1 MPLLQR
7 GAFATYFE
15 EAGQGEPVV
24 LICGFGAELQAWRF
38 NLPELGKRFR
48 VVTFDNRGAGRSGA
62 PDEPYSLEQM
72 ADDLAALMDHLGI
85 PAAGLLGWSMG
96 GMIAQ
101 LFAVKYPAR
110 VRSLALLHT
119 ALAPD
124 AFTNAPFGVI
134 EAMRRAGVAEE
145 QVVRLLARLVYSP
158 LTVNNAVV
166 LEQLVQFGLN
176 NPYRQGMTGFLR
188 QLQAIRAH
196 GPADVSA
203 IRARTTVLA
212 GEVDQLT
219 PAYLAQRLAAAIPG
233 AQLRVLPG
241 GHAGFVE
248 HAQVYNEAFIEALR

>member
-15 EAGQGEPVV
+15 ETGQGEPVV

-38 NLPELGKRFR
+38 NLTELGKHFR
-48 VVTFDNRGAGRSGA
+48 VITFDNRGAGRSGA

-72 ADDLAALMDHLGI
+72 ADDLAALMDHLGVA
-85 PAAGLLGWSMG
+85 AAGLLGWSMG

-134 EAMRRAGVAEE
+134 EAMRGAGVAEE
-145 QVVRLLARLVYSP
+145 HVVRLLARLVYSP
-158 LTVNNAVV
+158 PTVNNPVV
-166 LEQLVQFGLN
+166 L
-176 NPYRQGMTGFLR
+176 
-188 QLQAIRAH
+188 
-196 GPADVSA
+196 
-203 IRARTTVLA
+203 
-212 GEVDQLT
+212 
-219 PAYLAQRLAAAIPG
+219 
-233 AQLRVLPG
+233 
-241 GHAGFVE
+241 
-248 HAQVYNEAFIEALR
+248 